1 MTADLVKEIT
11 PPCSPPPGHLIFGNV
26 GPGFLGDQ
34 DLWVI
39 SMRAPTHHGK
49 RCGWTQIL
57 VRKIVIEVTNKRWR
71 QLWVCLSGWS
81 RECIVTIKKL

>member
-1 MTADLVKEIT
+1 MTADLGKEIT
-11 PPCSPPPGHLIFGNV
+11 TPMLMFASPSHLILV
-26 GPGFLGDQ
+26 KWDQ
-34 DLWVI
+34 DLGAIRMW
-39 SMRAPTHHGK
+39 RTHHGK